1 MTTAAIDPRLQTLL
15 DKQAIREVLRR
26 YARGIDRMDWE
37 LVRSCYHPGAVD
49 EHGNFVAPVEEFVPW
64 VSGALATMHGTTHF
78 ICNTLIDVEGDA
90 AWSEAYCIAYQ
101 RTPSRSG
108 TDNDHI
114 LGVRYNDRFERRQG
128 EWRIAHRKVVWEWS
142 RIDPVGRTWN
152 FTDQYIRGKQDKSD
166 PVYDQPGFG
175 PSTEKQ
181 SAEERLQELLDK
193 QEISEAL
200 CRYAR
205 GVDRIDSDLVRSCYH
220 EDAFDD
226 HGAYRGPVDGL
237 VTWLRES
244 VSTLLGA
251 NHYLGNVLIDVR
263 GNVAYS
269 EANCVSHFQM
279 PSRQSGETDQ
289 FVGARFIDRFERR
302 AGGPWKIAHRR
313 VAHDWSRI
321 DPMGRRWTFGERFIL
336 GKPDKSDP
344 VYDRPGFGAPGG
356 SLSREARLQE
366 LLDKDEIYD
375 VICRYTRGV
384 DRLDMEL
391 VRSCY
396 HEGAFDDHGTYQG
409 PMEGFVEHA
418 RTGLATM
425 LGTEHYIDNVL
436 IDVQGNVA
444 YSEAYCLAYHRMP
457 SRQSGETDQF
467 VGCRYIDRFERRQGG
482 PWKIADRRVAYDW
495 SRIDP
500 MGRRWNLTPEFI
512 RGQRNKKDLAYQ
524 RI

>member
-1 MTTAAIDPRLQTLL
+1 MATAAMEPRLQTLV
-15 DKQAIREVLRR
+15 DKQAIRDVLMR

-78 ICNTLIDVEGDA
+78 ICNTLIDVEGDV

-114 LGVRYNDRFERRQG
+114 LGVRYNDRFERRSG

-152 FTDQYIRGKQDKSD
+152 FTPEFIRGHRDKSD
-166 PVYDQPGFG
+166 PVYDRPGFRAG
-175 PSTEKQ
+175 EAR
-181 SAEERLQELLDK
+181 SAAQRLQELLDK
-193 QEISEAL
+193 QEIYEAL

-205 GVDRIDSDLVRSCYH
+205 GVDRIDTELVRSAYH
-220 EDAFDD
+220 ADAYDD
-226 HGAYRGPVDGL
+226 HGAYRGSADGFA
-237 VTWLRES
+237 TWVRES
-244 VSTLLGA
+244 VATLLGA
-251 NHYLGNVLIDVR
+251 NHYLGNVLVDVQ
-263 GNVAYS
+263 GDLAYS
-269 EANCVSHFQM
+269 EAYTVSHFQM

-302 AGGPWKIAHRR
+302 AGGPWKIAQRR

-321 DPMGRRWTFGERFIL
+321 DPMGRRWTFGERFL
-336 GKPDKSDP
+336 RGKPDQSDP
-344 VYDRPGFGAPGG
+344 VYDRPGFSAGG
-356 SLSREARLQE
+356 PQSKTQHLQN
-366 LLDKDEIYD
+366 LLDKEEIYE
-375 VICRYTRGV
+375 VLCRYARGV

-391 VRSCY
+391 VRACY
-396 HEGAFDDHGTYQG
+396 HDDASDDHGTYRG
-409 PMEGFVEHA
+409 PVEGFVQHA
-418 RTGLATM
+418 REGLATM
-425 LGTEHYIDNVL
+425 LGTEHYISNAL
-436 IDVQGNVA
+436 IDVQGDVA

-500 MGRRWNLTPEFI
+500 LGRRWNFTPEFI
-512 RGQRNKKDLAYQ
+512 RGQRSQEDLVYQ
-524 RI
+524 RS